1 MRGIPWEN
9 PVQKTRE
16 YVNALRGPLPIMAP
30 AVYEPVPIYI
40 AAHGPKMLVVAGEVA
55 DGANTY
61 MQTPEHTTHARGLVG
76 ANKVLN
82 VVLPCCLTTD
92 PAIGRAVGRAMV
104 SIYLP
109 LPAYQRQWASQGFDE
124 SDWTNGGSDRL
135 VDTYVA
141 WGSIETIHNRMQE
154 HIDAGANS
162 IIMAAGGYSPENSWE
177 LLEATAP

>member
-1 MRGIPWEN
+1 MLPLRRLLPTDPRCWQLLAKS
-9 PVQKTRE
+9 PTVPTR
-16 YVNALRGPLPIMAP
+16 IC
-30 AVYEPVPIYI
+30 
-40 AAHGPKMLVVAGEVA
+40 K
-55 DGANTY
+55 
-61 MQTPEHTTHARGLVG
+61 TPEHTTHARGLVG

-109 LPAYQRQWASQGFDE
+109 LPAYQRQWASQGFEE

-141 WGSIETIHNRMQE
+141 WGSIESIRNRMRE

-162 IIMAAGGYSPENSWE
+162 IIMAAGGYSHRE
-177 LLEATAP
+177 LVGIT